1 MISTTWANKR
11 WPGRLL
17 AGLFWLLLWHLAAS
31 RLNQPLLLPGP
42 LAVAQRLGAL
52 LFTGGFWAI
61 LSHSLLRI
69 FIGFSLGCLAGALLA
84 LGAFFFRPLAHL
96 VAAPLSIIKAS
107 PVASFIILALVW
119 LPSPL
124 LSVFIAFLMVLPP
137 VYENITQGL
146 ASPNPQLLEMGRVYH
161 LPKGAVLRHIYL
173 PATLPY
179 ALAALRSSLGFAWK
193 SGVAGEVLA
202 IPTGA
207 IGTQLY
213 NAKVTLE
220 TVDLF
225 AWTGVIVL
233 LSIFLERSALWL
245 IGRWM
250 GGKKEGPPC

>member
-1 MISTTWANKR
+1 MISTIWANKR

-17 AGLFWLLLWHLAAS
+17 AGLFWLLVWQWAA
-31 RLNQPLLLPGP
+31 NKIGQPLLLPSPFGVAGR
-42 LAVAQRLGAL
+42 LAQLLG
-52 LFTGGFWAI
+52 TGAFWGI
-61 LSHSLLRI
+61 LAHSLLRI
-69 FIGFSLGCLAGALLA
+69 FCGFALGLCLGTLLA
-84 LGAFFFRPLAHL
+84 VGAFFFRPLAYL
-96 VAAPLSIIKAS
+96 LAAPLSIIKAS

-146 ASPNPQLLEMGRVYH
+146 ASPDLQLLEMAKVYH
-161 LPKGAVLRHIYL
+161 LPPAAVLRHIYL
-173 PATLPY
+173 PATLPF
-179 ALAALRSSLGFAWK
+179 ALAALRTSLGLAWK

-213 NAKVTLE
+213 NAKVALE

-225 AWTGVIVL
+225 AWTAVIIL
-233 LSIFLERSALWL
+233 LSILLEWAALWL
-245 IGRWM
+245 LKRWIDPR
-250 GGKKEGPPC
+250 KEGPLC